1 MAKLRIHL
9 GQSAEG
15 EPVFFTKIEY
25 QQTRARKALHR
36 AGFHYA
42 GESSNVVAPGCV
54 PLHGWWTKKL
64 EAAAHFLD
72 FADPDA
78 KAVLLPVVA
87 HMAGSRATDCAEFDP
102 TLAPRGKRP
111 YGFQKAGVTFALRRY
126 AAGKKGVLIADEMGL
141 GKAQPLNARLLTP
154 AGWTTMG
161 AIRVGD
167 LVIGSDGKPTEVTG
181 VFNQGVKEIFR
192 VVFSDGSATECCD
205 EHLWLVNSA
214 LRKWQKSAPRALP
227 LSQIR
232 KKLTLSNGNRLHYIP
247 LVAPV
252 AFEGRTD
259 FVLDPYLLGALLGDG
274 GIAHQ
279 VIFSSADADMIETIR
294 ALLPPGHS
302 IKHHDN
308 YDWGISGT
316 GRVGGNIVRNELRRL
331 GLFGKKSETKFI
343 PDEYKYASAEVR
355 QKVLQGLLDTDGHVR
370 PADNNIEYSSSS
382 KRLAGDVQ
390 FLVESLGGTAKI
402 RPKKTKCLPSYRM
415 SVALPS
421 QILPFRLPRKA
432 DVYHPR
438 GKYPPSRSIVS
449 VIPVGRKRARCISV
463 AAPDHLYVTDRF
475 ILTHNTIQAIL
486 VANSLPLGAKILVL
500 CPASVISNWGTEWAR
515 WDTRGRRVSL
525 ITDARQKP
533 GTDVLVMN
541 YDRFATALGDD
552 VTTALMTQ
560 RWSLIIMDESH
571 KLKNPASKRSRNI
584 LGHYDRGVRVSPGLI
599 HVCER
604 VLALTGTPVEN
615 RVKEFLPLLRGLDAE
630 VARDEIDYLFRFCG
644 AVQRRDGAWDFEGST
659 RCEQLQDALRS
670 DVMVRRLKSQVF
682 SDMPPKIRT
691 VASLDCGG
699 DGETYRKRERSVVQG
714 IDKLEADVSAL
725 LKVNADFA
733 KAVSSLTSKHCPFQE
748 VAALRAALAVVKAPA
763 VCQYVSNLLGSGNS
777 KLIVFGH
784 HKILLDVLSR
794 CFNGRSTVRIDGTT
808 DVKKRQA
815 IVDAFQTDPR
825 IRLAIL
831 STRAAGIGLNLTAAP
846 TVVFAEADWNPTWMQ
861 QAEDRVHRIGQTAEV
876 VNIHYLIVDGTLDAH
891 VIQTAV
897 AKMDIAERVLD
908 TEHDLDAKGIVAE
921 TWSDP
926 EEDEEE
932 DESDEMQAVAN

>member
-9 GQSAEG
+9 GRSAEG
-15 EPVFFTKIEY
+15 DPVFFSKIEY

-87 HMAGSRATDCAEFDP
+87 HMDRSRATDCAEFDP
-102 TLAPRGKRP
+102 ALVPRGKRP
-111 YGFQKAGVTFALRRY
+111 YGYQKAGVTFALKRY
-126 AAGKKGVLIADEMGL
+126 AAGKKGVLIADQMGL
-141 GKAQPLNARLLTP
+141 GK
-154 AGWTTMG
+154 
-161 AIRVGD
+161 
-167 LVIGSDGKPTEVTG
+167 
-181 VFNQGVKEIFR
+181 
-192 VVFSDGSATECCD
+192 
-205 EHLWLVNSA
+205 
-214 LRKWQKSAPRALP
+214 
-227 LSQIR
+227 
-232 KKLTLSNGNRLHYIP
+232 
-247 LVAPV
+247 
-252 AFEGRTD
+252 
-259 FVLDPYLLGALLGDG
+259 
-274 GIAHQ
+274 
-279 VIFSSADADMIETIR
+279 
-294 ALLPPGHS
+294 
-302 IKHHDN
+302 
-308 YDWGISGT
+308 
-316 GRVGGNIVRNELRRL
+316 
-331 GLFGKKSETKFI
+331 
-343 PDEYKYASAEVR
+343 
-355 QKVLQGLLDTDGHVR
+355 
-370 PADNNIEYSSSS
+370 
-382 KRLAGDVQ
+382 
-390 FLVESLGGTAKI
+390 
-402 RPKKTKCLPSYRM
+402 
-415 SVALPS
+415 
-421 QILPFRLPRKA
+421 
-432 DVYHPR
+432 
-438 GKYPPSRSIVS
+438 
-449 VIPVGRKRARCISV
+449 
-463 AAPDHLYVTDRF
+463 
-475 ILTHNTIQAIL
+475 TIQAIL
-486 VANSLPLGAKILVL
+486 VANSLPIGAKILVL
-500 CPASVISNWGTEWAR
+500 CPASIISNWGTEWAR

-541 YDRFATALGDD
+541 YDRFATAMGDD

-560 RWSLIIMDESH
+560 RWSLIILDEAAR
-571 KLKNPASKRSRNI
+571 LKNPASKRSRNI
-584 LGHYDRGVRVSPGLI
+584 LGHYDRGVRVSPGLV

-644 AVQRRDGAWDFEGST
+644 AVQRKDGAWDFEGST

-699 DGETYRKRERSVVQG
+699 DGETYRKRERTVVQG

-725 LKVNADFA
+725 LGVNADFA
-733 KAVSSLTSKHCPFQE
+733 KAVGSLTSKHCPFQE

-794 CFNGRSTVRIDGTT
+794 CFGGRSTVRIDGTT

-815 IVDAFQTDPR
+815 IVDAFQNDPR

-831 STRAAGIGLNLTAAP
+831 STRAAGVGLNLTAAP

-921 TWSDP
+921 TQWEDA
-926 EEDEEE
+926 EEDE
-932 DESDEMQAVAN
+932 DEGDEIQADASAN